1 VVRSAPPVTGLPI
14 IGGVPDHPQVHA
26 VMGYGCNGITFSQIA
41 SEIVSA
47 SIASAEDADAGLFAF
62 GT

>member
-1 VVRSAPPVTGLPI
+1 MAATASP
-14 IGGVPDHPQVHA
+14 
-26 VMGYGCNGITFSQIA
+26 FSQIA